1 MQPDLFVNKPD
12 TSIPKDECFDST
24 IHLMTEGY
32 LFIPNRIRKYNSQIF
47 QTRLVGQ
54 KVICM
59 SGSKAA
65 EIFYDQNKFTREGA
79 IPKRIQETLF
89 GKKAIQTLDGA
100 AHMHRKLLFMS
111 IMTSE
116 NIDKIKIIARKQWQM
131 STRHWDR
138 RKQVILFDEASKILF
153 QIACKWAGVPLKKST
168 IKQKSEDMSA
178 MIDAFGAVGPR
189 HLIGKAARNRSERWA
204 ETIIKDVRS
213 GKIIAPAD
221 SSLFLV
227 AWHKDLSKKLLTP
240 RMAAIE
246 LINILRPITAVATYI
261 TFGALA
267 LHTYPEYKKR
277 LQTEGEEY
285 ATMFAQEVRR
295 YYPFGPFLGARVRN
309 DFVWKGHTFQQGTLV
324 FLDMYGTN
332 HDEATWENP
341 NAFIPE
347 RFKAREDDSFDFIP
361 QGGGDDRTG
370 TRCPG
375 ELITIELMKVSL
387 DFLINLLDYQ
397 VPMQD
402 LTVSMRRMPT
412 LPKSK
417 FIINDIIITDKKRLI

>member
-12 TSIPKDECFDST
+12 TSIPKDKCLDST
-24 IHLMTEGY
+24 IQLMAEGY
-32 LFIPNRIRKYNSQIF
+32 LFIPNRIRKYNSKII

-54 KVICM
+54 KVICL

-131 STRHWDR
+131 STRNWDR
-138 RKQVILFDEASKILF
+138 RKQVVLFDEASKILF
-153 QIACKWAGVPLKKST
+153 QIACKWADVPLKKCE
-168 IKQKSEDMSA
+168 IKEKSEDMSA

-204 ETIIKDVRS
+204 ETIINDVRN

-221 SSLFLV
+221 STLSLV
-227 AWHKDLSKKLLTP
+227 AWHKDLGKKLLTP

-277 LQTEGEEY
+277 FQTEGEEY

-309 DFVWKGHTFQQGTLV
+309 NFVWKDHTFQKGTLV

-347 RFKAREDDSFDFIP
+347 RFKAREDNSFDFIP

-375 ELITIELMKVSL
+375 ELFTIELMKVSL
-387 DFLINLLDYQ
+387 DFLINFLDYQ

-417 FIINDIIITDKKRLI
+417 FIINNVVIADKRV